1 MYLCY
6 RHWLRVDCLCTS
18 VTGTGYQWIAYVN
31 VTGTDYQWIAY
42 VHVTSTGYKWI
53 AYVHVTGTGYQ
64 WIAYVHVTGTGYE
77 WIAYVHVTGTGY
89 ECIAYVH
96 VTGIGYEWIAFVHI
110 TGTQSVCG
118 CTITATNGLPMY
130 TLQAL
135 KTCGCTMT
143 AASGLPMYIT
153 TYYRHSKQHVAV
165 QSPPLCQPVP
175 DRRSA
180 CVSDARLYVDRLLA
194 EEAGLLQR
202 TAAVELRQVA
212 AREVRQQLVR
222 LLRPA
227 LSSHQLLDH
236 LAPERRVRENVF
248 LRNKTH
254 HLVQVDIIHLP
265 SKAPALRSVT
275 YR

>member
-1 MYLCY
+1 MYMLEA
-6 RHWLRVDCLCTS
+6 LATS
-18 VTGTGYQWIAYVN
+18 GLPIYMLQALTTSRLPMYMLQALATSGLPMYMLQAL
-31 VTGTDYQWIAY
+31 
-42 VHVTSTGYKWI
+42 VTSGLPMYTLQ
-53 AYVHVTGTGYQ
+53 ALE
-64 WIAYVHVTGTGYE
+64 A
-77 WIAYVHVTGTGY
+77 
-89 ECIAYVH
+89 
-96 VTGIGYEWIAFVHI
+96 
-110 TGTQSVCG
+110 CG
-118 CTITATNGLPMY
+118 CTITATSGLPMY

-135 KTCGCTMT
+135 KACGCTMT

-153 TYYRHSKQHVAV
+153 TYYRHSNTVTAV